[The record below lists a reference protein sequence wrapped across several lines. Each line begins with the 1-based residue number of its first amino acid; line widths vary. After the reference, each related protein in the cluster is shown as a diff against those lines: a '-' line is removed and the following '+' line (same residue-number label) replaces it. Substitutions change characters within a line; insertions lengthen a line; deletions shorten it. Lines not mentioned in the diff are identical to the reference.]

1 MELKGDKMKAKIL
14 YYILILLVLLAG
26 IITFILLSK
35 RDPLN
40 GPESIAFDETGKRF
54 LVSNTMGK
62 SITSLSLSEQW
73 TPFLD
78 EGLDEPRGLT
88 IHSGKLYVADKTA
101 IKIINL
107 DNAAIIDT
115 IQIPGAVML
124 NDLAFTKN
132 GIIYTTDTAGNC
144 IFVIDPANNNIQKLV
159 SPLLKKPN
167 GIIYDMPRNQMFVVC
182 FTEKS
187 PILSVST
194 LDNKITIF
202 MDSIYDNLDGIAI
215 DDLGRIYVT
224 CWGQE
229 MIFEIPQEQN
239 RYLPTFKNIK
249 AAADIF
255 YYQPENQL
263 IVPLFNDNKIIR
275 LQLE

>member
-144 IFVIDPANNNIQKLV
+144 IFVIDPANNNIQKLA

-215 DDLGRIYVT
+215 DDLGRIYIT

-255 YYQPENQL
+255 YYLPENQL

>member
-1 MELKGDKMKAKIL
+1 MKAKIL

-35 RDPLN
+35 RDPLY
-40 GPESIAFDETGKRF
+40 GPESVAFDETGKRF
-54 LVSNTMGK
+54 LISNTMGK
-62 SITSLSLSEQW
+62 SITSLSLSEQY

-78 EGLDEPRGLT
+78 EGLAEPRGLT
-88 IHSGKLYVADKTA
+88 VYAGKLYVADKTA
-101 IKIINL
+101 IKVIDL
-107 DNAAIIDT
+107 EKAAIVDT
-115 IQIPGAVML
+115 IKIPGAMML
-124 NDLAFTKN
+124 NDLAFTKT

-187 PILSVST
+187 PILSLST
-194 LDNKITIF
+194 IDNSITIF

-215 DDLGRIYVT
+215 DDLGRIYIS
-224 CWGQE
+224 CWGQD

-239 RYLPTFKNIK
+239 RFLPTFKNIQD
-249 AAADIF
+249 AADIF

>member
-35 RDPLN
+35 RDPLY

-144 IFVIDPANNNIQKLV
+144 IFVIDPANNNIQKLA

-215 DDLGRIYVT
+215 DDLGRIYIT

-255 YYQPENQL
+255 YYLPENQL

>member
-1 MELKGDKMKAKIL
+1 MKAKIL

-35 RDPLN
+35 RDPLY
-40 GPESIAFDETGKRF
+40 GPESVVFDETGKRF
-54 LVSNTMGK
+54 LISNTMGK

-101 IKIINL
+101 IKVIDL
-107 DNAAIIDT
+107 EKAAIVDT
-115 IQIPGAVML
+115 IKIPGAMML
-124 NDLAFTKN
+124 NDLAFTKT

-144 IFVIDPANNNIQKLV
+144 IFEINPANNNIQKLV

-187 PILSVST
+187 PILSLST
-194 LDNKITIF
+194 IDNSITIF

-215 DDLGRIYVT
+215 DDLGRIYIS
-224 CWGQE
+224 CWGQD

-239 RYLPTFKNIK
+239 RFLPTFKNIQD
-249 AAADIF
+249 AADIF

>member
-1 MELKGDKMKAKIL
+1 MKAKIL

-35 RDPLN
+35 RDPLY
-40 GPESIAFDETGKRF
+40 GPESVAFDETGKRF

-144 IFVIDPANNNIQKLV
+144 IFVIDPANNNIQKLA

-215 DDLGRIYVT
+215 DDLGRIYIS
-224 CWGQE
+224 CWGQD

-239 RYLPTFKNIK
+239 RFLPTFKNIQD
-249 AAADIF
+249 AADIF

>member
-144 IFVIDPANNNIQKLV
+144 IFVIDPANNNIQKLA

-187 PILSVST
+187 PILSLST

-215 DDLGRIYVT
+215 DDLGRIYIT

-255 YYQPENQL
+255 YYLPENQL